1 MAPMANSAQTLPLPE
16 TLRSWRLPSPVRLML
31 RFARRKPL
39 GAIGGT
45 IVLALLVMAAFA
57 DRLAPYPYDASIA
70 GARMK
75 PPSVQFWMGTDNL
88 ARDVWS
94 RVVYG
99 ARISITVGFA
109 TVTLATLMATTVGV
123 SSAYL
128 GGAYDTLVQR
138 VVDAWMSFPALVV
151 VLSLM
156 SALGPGLSNLIL
168 ALSILGAAAASRV
181 IRGATL
187 SVIANPYIEGAKA
200 IGAGHGRVILCYVLP
215 NVTATILILAT
226 IGLGTVILAESAL
239 SFLGFGIPPPYPS
252 WGGMLSGSGRSFMYY
267 APWMALFPGAAITLA
282 VFGFNM
288 LGDALR
294 DVLDP
299 RLRGGGGGVQS

>member
-1 MAPMANSAQTLPLPE
+1 MANSVETLPVPQALP
-16 TLRSWRLPSPVRLML
+16 RPWRVPTMARVAL

-39 GAIGGT
+39 GAIGGV
-45 IVLALLVMAAFA
+45 IVLALLVMAVFA
-57 DRLAPYPYDASIA
+57 NQIAPYSYEQSIR

-75 PPSVQFWMGTDNL
+75 PPSAQFWMGTDNIS
-88 ARDVWS
+88 RDVWS

-99 ARISITVGFA
+99 ARISVTVGFA
-109 TVTLATLMATTVGV
+109 TVALATLIATAIGV

-128 GGAYDTLVQR
+128 GGAYDIVVQR

-151 VLSLM
+151 ILSLIA
-156 SALGPGLSNLIL
+156 ALGPGLLNLIL
-168 ALSILGAAAASRV
+168 ALSILGAASASRV
-181 IRGATL
+181 IRGAAL
-187 SVIANPYIEGAKA
+187 SVIANPYVEAA
-200 IGAGHGRVILCYVLP
+200 RALGAGHLRIVMRYVLP
-215 NVTATILILAT
+215 NVLATILILST
-226 IGLGTVILAESAL
+226 IGLGTVILAESGL

-267 APWMALFPGAAITLA
+267 APWMAVFPGAAISLA

-299 RLRGGGGGVQS
+299 RLRGGSGRGAG